1 MNYLLSS
8 RIVTILLIV
17 SMLKTCASQDLLEV
31 DFTSTTSLNGTTED
45 SVIYYPLNGSEADQ
59 ETLNDDVKK
68 TSNISHLKTEIAA
81 PKDWEENR
89 VKLTFPKLPL
99 DDRYKMTMLHLDKGF
114 FIFDFLRVFL
124 SFVQP
129 YDLPIDILKDAVDH
143 RITASKL
150 VSQSLHMEAA
160 FISLIGICGLL
171 MFVTPSTELWLACR
185 PTKQDYKPP
194 RHPGALSFLLTI
206 FVLIIGVC
214 IITMIVGNE
223 AVGAGIEKIPVV
235 VETALQDLGD
245 YHAGTTIQLRKCL
258 TQSLDVASEAILVDI
273 DNVEDLL
280 GKPVQKELASETGL
294 DVALDALLDVANA
307 THELSTRT
315 ATLLK
320 EGERARNLGIELS
333 READDI
339 RRELEVTAKGCP
351 QQDRSLCAILNP
363 SGLDLNLALRL
374 ERLVRDDRLL
384 RLKASSRENLTEAG
398 RQARG
403 EYLYVPNHVSRI
415 TLDARNQI
423 RREINGIRAKIF
435 DEARNIETSS
445 TGLTKQL
452 DSTRNIINQ
461 AIPYITIFEQIR
473 WLVGVGTVMCVLLVW
488 SLLLGAICCRCGT
501 SENRVRPTLLCAVL
515 FSCIISI
522 ALWLVIICALALSSH
537 TEMLLCRPLYDPEYR
552 TMEAILET
560 QAFLGRRMSVPLK
573 DLFEKCQQNEAAYP
587 AFQLGSSIKLDQLTA
602 HWTWSGLSRSF
613 SKLKVDL
620 KGLRILTPS
629 LQHRLQNL
637 LYACS
642 SNLTEHRIMIQGP
655 ILNKDLNALSD
666 QVSNVAR
673 QLSDRKVA
681 RDLQSI
687 STSMRELLLRRV
699 KPLMK
704 IQDEL
709 VYQLAGLQLQLQP
722 LQRQVNQSISHLK
735 TIQYYIDNQG
745 AKIAQLKT
753 KSYIDRLV
761 GYLDQWRT
769 NVLSEMGSGIAKC
782 RPLWDILHGVQ
793 LLVCQHIL
801 GPLNGFWFAIFVC
814 AMTLMASTPTAH
826 LLAATYKKE
835 PSDKKSHLIPQRMES
850 PDTVIIDRGT
860 WRTPEPPPSDDGW

>member
-1 MNYLLSS
+1 MFHL
-8 RIVTILLIV
+8 RFATILLIAGILNV
-17 SMLKTCASQDLLEV
+17 CATQDLFEV
-31 DFTSTTSLNGTTED
+31 DISTISLNSTTED
-45 SVIYYPLNGSEADQ
+45 SVIYYPLNVSEVDLQ
-59 ETLNDDVKK
+59 ETLSDDAKK
-68 TSNISHLKTEIAA
+68 TSNISHLKTGNV
-81 PKDWEENR
+81 PKDWNEHR
-89 VKLTFPKLPL
+89 IKLTFPKLPL

-129 YDLPIDILKDAVDH
+129 YDLPVDILKDAVDH

-206 FVLIIGVC
+206 FVLIMGVC
-214 IITMIVGNE
+214 IITMIVSNE

-280 GKPVQKELASETGL
+280 GKPVQKELAYETGL

-363 SGLDLNLALRL
+363 SGLNLALRL

-384 RLKASSRENLTEAG
+384 RLKASTGENLTEAA

-445 TGLTKQL
+445 TGLSKQL
-452 DSTRNIINQ
+452 DSTRNIANQ
-461 AIPYITIFEQIR
+461 IIPYITVFEQMR
-473 WLVGVGTVMCVLLVW
+473 WLVGIGSVMCVLLVW

-501 SENRVRPTLLCAVL
+501 SENRVRTTLLCAVL

-522 ALWLVIICALALSSH
+522 GLWLVIMCALALSSH
-537 TEMLLCRPLYDPEYR
+537 AEMLLCRPLYDPEYR

-602 HWTWSGLSRSF
+602 HWTWTGLSRAF
-613 SKLKVDL
+613 SKLRVDL

-637 LYACS
+637 FYACS

-745 AKIAQLKT
+745 IKIAQLKT
-753 KSYIDRLV
+753 KSYVERLV
-761 GYLDQWRT
+761 GYLDQWRGH
-769 NVLSEMGSGIAKC
+769 VLLEMGNGIAKC

-801 GPLNGFWFAIFVC
+801 GPLNGFWFAVFIC

-826 LLAATYKKE
+826 FLAATYKKE
-835 PSDKKSHLIPQRMES
+835 SFDKKSQLIPQRMES